1 MLFTTAIFVAGCML
15 KLRLQFAGV
24 HCQLVLCSAD
34 DEDEQLKY
42 CHTCSATSSTVD
54 SSEDFEDDVAAAG
67 TVSEFDANV
76 EA

>member
-1 MLFTTAIFVAGCML
+1 ML

-24 HCQLVLCSAD
+24 HCQLVLCSAED
-34 DEDEQLKY
+34 EDEDEQLKY
-42 CHTCSATSSTVD
+42 CHTCSATSSTAD
-54 SSEDFEDDVAAAG
+54 SSDDLEDDIAVAG